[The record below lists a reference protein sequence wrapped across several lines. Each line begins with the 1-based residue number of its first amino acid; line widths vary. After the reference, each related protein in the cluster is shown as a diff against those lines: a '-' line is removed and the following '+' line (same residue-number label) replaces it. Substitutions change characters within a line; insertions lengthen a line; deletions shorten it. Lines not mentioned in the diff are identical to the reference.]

1 MLLTIQTLFNDA
13 NVVQATIDR
22 VLQRGLD
29 KIYWQQYLT
38 FRRTTTRV
46 FKDYLGTVTGVVA
59 GSINAR
65 YGEKPIRE
73 RKSMGSGYGEIA
85 YLGDAYQ
92 MDVERL
98 SELQDLID
106 KFNEAKTADQV
117 AAMNDIIDFITDD
130 YRQVILA
137 PHKRMDL
144 VVGSLLMTGKATV
157 KNKDNAEGID
167 LLDISLPFHFIT
179 PTKAEMTQDGKL
191 YFITWLQRR
200 LAALQSQFGKFEK
213 MIMSRQTFIKDIVG
227 SVEFGDTFKMVLPEQ
242 RFNLY
247 TGLITSQMASNA
259 LVGVGLPAVEIKDDF
274 VEEQNG
280 TNTQVYADDRITFLR
295 SATDEKIGWMRH
307 HTPFEATD
315 PVEGRTYRPV
325 GNDNGQMLISN
336 YRDKNGRYMEYTAE
350 WVPQIAAPNKMVNLN
365 LTNLNAQ

>member
-13 NVVQATIDR
+13 DVVQATIDR
-22 VLQRGLD
+22 VLQQGLD

-59 GSINAR
+59 GSINSR
-65 YGEKPIRE
+65 FGEKPIRE
-73 RKSMGSGYGEIA
+73 RKSLGSGYGEIA

-106 KFNEAKTADQV
+106 KYNEAKTEDQV
-117 AAMNDIIDFITDD
+117 AAMNEIIQYIADD

-137 PHKRMDL
+137 PHKRMDI
-144 VVGSLLMTGKATV
+144 VVGSLLMTGAATV
-157 KNKDNAEGID
+157 KNKDNADGIE

-179 PTKAEMTQDGKL
+179 PTAADAIVGSHLKFIL
-191 YFITWLQRR
+191 Y
-200 LAALQSQFGKFEK
+200 LQSKIQSLKAQYGTFEK
-213 MIMSRQTFIKDIVG
+213 MIMSRGTFNKYIIG
-227 SVEFGDTFKMVLPEQ
+227 SSEFGDTFKMVLSQ
-242 RFNLY
+242 NQFMLAG
-247 TGLITSQMASNA
+247 GLITSQMASQ
-259 LVGVGLPAVEIKDDF
+259 VFTGIGLPAIEIKEDY

-280 TNTQVYADDRITFLR
+280 TNVQIYADDRITLLR
-295 SATDEKIGWMRH
+295 SDNLGWMRH
-307 HTPFEATD
+307 HTPYEATD

-350 WVPQIAAPNKMVNLN
+350 WIPQIAAPNKIVNFN
-365 LTNLNAQ
+365 LDTVKAALD